1 MFSLTM
7 VIGDAQIERFTHIGR
22 SLFSSDNSLTLAD
35 KLKALMKPTQTL
47 GLIQWFHEHKQLPRT
62 MGNSKM
68 KTVGVIGLGY
78 VGLPTAIGFHDAGF
92 EVWGVDVS
100 QRTVDMVMAGKNP
113 TGDPDVDDIVPA
125 PGTERWHIT
134 NSTAEAVP
142 HCDVVL
148 VTVPTPITHDLK
160 PDLSYVEAAGRA
172 VFEAIP
178 KGSNTIVVLESTV
191 YPGVTAQTW
200 MPIVD
205 ELGLVTGEDVE
216 IAYCPERFN
225 PGDPAHG
232 VRQVARV
239 IGCSNPEVGQ
249 ALVSLYSKLT
259 SEDVRYVGKLE
270 VAEAAKV
277 IENVQ
282 RDINIALV
290 NELARIFP
298 ALDVDVEDVLS
309 AAATKWNFHRYT
321 PGVGVGGHCIPV
333 DPYYMIQRA
342 ADVGVP
348 AGLITAARAVNR
360 SMPNHVAQVLVN
372 ILWKAGLSAE
382 NTKVLLLGWSYKAEV
397 GDPRETPAEPLA
409 EALHEKGIGVGVYD
423 PHLEAEG
430 MPDHVDWVG
439 TLDEAKGYDMAVL
452 VTAHKACVDLDWRRL
467 LSQMNTP
474 LLYDGRRVLDLPE
487 LESMGWGV
495 HAVGRP
501 N

>member
-1 MFSLTM
+1 MLNCRGPVLWSMGYTDSFFSN
-7 VIGDAQIERFTHIGR
+7 AE
-22 SLFSSDNSLTLAD
+22 
-35 KLKALMKPTQTL
+35 L
-47 GLIQWFHEHKQLPRT
+47 GNL
-62 MGNSKM
+62 
-68 KTVGVIGLGY
+68 TVGIIGLGY

-92 EVWGVDVS
+92 EVWGVDIS
-100 QRTVDMVMAGKNP
+100 QRTVDMVKQGENP
-113 TGDPDVDDIVPA
+113 TGDPDVDDIIPA
-125 PGTERWHIT
+125 PNSERWNIT
-134 NSTAEAVP
+134 TSTSEAVP

-148 VTVPTPITHDLK
+148 VTVPTPITEDLK
-160 PDLSYVEAAGRA
+160 PDLSYVQKAGRA
-172 VFEAIP
+172 VFESLE
-178 KGSNTIVVLESTV
+178 KGSRTIVVLESTV

-200 MPIVD
+200 IPEVE
-205 ELGLVTGEDVE
+205 ELGLEIGVDVE

-239 IGCSNPEVGQ
+239 IGCSNPEVGA
-249 ALVSLYSKLT
+249 ALVSLYQRLT
-259 SEDVRYVGKLE
+259 SEDVRYVGNLE

-360 SMPNHVAQVLVN
+360 SMPSHVAGVLSD
-372 ILWKAGLSAE
+372 LMWTAGVAASDA
-382 NTKVLLLGWSYKAEV
+382 KVLLLGWSYKAEV

-409 EALHEKGIGVGVYD
+409 ETLMSKGITVGAWD
-423 PHLEAEG
+423 PHLDDGSYPEG
-430 MPDHVDWVG
+430 VEVVSDISS
-439 TLDEAKGYDMAVL
+439 AQGYDMAVL
-452 VTAHKACVDLDWRRL
+452 VTAHKACVSLDWASL
-467 LSQMNTP
+467 AKQMRTP
-474 LLYDGRRVLDLPE
+474 LIYDGRRVLDLDE
-487 LESMGWGV
+487 LKSSGWNAF
-495 HAVGRP
+495 AVGRP
-501 N
+501 V

>member
-1 MFSLTM
+1 M
-7 VIGDAQIERFTHIGR
+7 DWNARY
-22 SLFSSDNSLTLAD
+22 AD
-35 KLKALMKPTQTL
+35 RVKN
-47 GLIQWFHEHKQLPRT
+47 GQL
-62 MGNSKM
+62 
-68 KTVGVIGLGY
+68 TVGIIGLGY

-92 EVWGVDVS
+92 NVWGVDVS
-100 QRTVDMVMAGKNP
+100 QRTVDMVLKGKNP

-125 PGTERWHIT
+125 PGTENWHIT
-134 NSTAEAVP
+134 NSAAEAVP

-160 PDLSYVEAAGRA
+160 PDLSYVAGAGRD
-172 VFEAIP
+172 VFQAIP
-178 KGSNTIVVLESTV
+178 KGSRTIVVLESTV
-191 YPGVTAQTW
+191 YPGVTSQTW
-200 MPIVD
+200 MPIIE
-205 ELGLVTGEDVE
+205 ELGLTIGEDLE

-239 IGCSNPEVGQ
+239 IGCSNPEVGA
-249 ALVSLYSKLT
+249 ALVALYQRLT
-259 SEDVRYVGKLE
+259 AEDVRYVGKLE

-360 SMPNHVAQVLVN
+360 SMPSHVAGVLSD
-372 ILWKAGLSAE
+372 LMWSAGVAAGDA
-382 NTKVLLLGWSYKAEV
+382 KVLLLGWSYKAEV

-409 EALHEKGIGVGVYD
+409 ETLMAKGITVGAWD
-423 PHLEAEG
+423 PHLDDGSYPEG
-430 MPDHVDWVG
+430 VEVVTDI
-439 TLDEAKGYDMAVL
+439 TAAQGYDMAVL
-452 VTAHKACVDLDWRRL
+452 VTAHKACLALDWASL
-467 LSQMNTP
+467 AKQMRTP
-474 LLYDGRRVLDLPE
+474 LIYDGRRVLDLDE
-487 LESMGWGV
+487 LKSSGWNAF
-495 HAVGRP
+495 AVGRP
-501 N
+501 V

>member
-1 MFSLTM
+1 MRRLLQRLKTM
-7 VIGDAQIERFTHIGR
+7 PEAEVSVAI
-22 SLFSSDNSLTLAD
+22 
-35 KLKALMKPTQTL
+35 
-47 GLIQWFHEHKQLPRT
+47 
-62 MGNSKM
+62 
-68 KTVGVIGLGY
+68 IGLGY

-92 EVWGVDVS
+92 NVWGVDVS

-125 PGTERWHIT
+125 PGTENWHIT
-134 NSTAEAVP
+134 TSTAEAVP

-172 VFEAIP
+172 VFEAVP

-200 MPIVD
+200 LPIIE
-205 ELGLVTGEDVE
+205 ELGLVIGEDVE

-225 PGDPAHG
+225 PGDTAHG
-232 VRQVARV
+232 VRSVARV
-239 IGCSNPEVGQ
+239 IGCTNPDVGQ
-249 ALVSLYSKLT
+249 ALVGLYSQLT

-298 ALDVDVEDVLS
+298 ALDVDVEDVLT

-360 SMPNHVAQVLVN
+360 SMPNHVAQVLVD
-372 ILWKAGLSAE
+372 ILWKAGLSAKG
-382 NTKVLLLGWSYKAEV
+382 TKVLFLGWSYKAEV

-409 EALHEKGIGVGVYD
+409 EALLHRGIEVGVYD
-423 PHLEAEG
+423 PHISADQLPKAVTPIHDL
-430 MPDHVDWVG
+430 MD
-439 TLDEAKGYDMAVL
+439 ANGYHLAVL
-452 VTAHKACVDLDWRRL
+452 VTAHNACVNIDWNSLVNIMERP
-467 LSQMNTP
+467 MV
-474 LLYDGRRVLDLPE
+474 YDGRRVLDLDY
-487 LESMGWGV
+487 LATIGWDCY
-495 HAVGRP
+495 AVGRP
-501 N
+501 SGVGR

>member
-1 MFSLTM
+1 MFSLT
-7 VIGDAQIERFTHIGR
+7 
-22 SLFSSDNSLTLAD
+22 SSVEIKIRGYN
-35 KLKALMKPTQTL
+35 MK
-47 GLIQWFHEHKQLPRT
+47 
-62 MGNSKM
+62 S
-68 KTVGVIGLGY
+68 VGVIGLGY

-100 QRTVDMVMAGKNP
+100 QRTIDMVKAGKNP

-134 NSTAEAVP
+134 NSAAEAVP

-160 PDLSYVEAAGRA
+160 PDLSFVAGAGRD
-172 VFEAIP
+172 VFQAIP
-178 KGSNTIVVLESTV
+178 KGSRTIVVLESTV

-200 MPIVD
+200 HPIIE
-205 ELGLVTGEDVE
+205 ELGLEIGVDLE

-225 PGDPAHG
+225 PGDAAHG

-239 IGCSNPEVGQ
+239 IGCSNPEVGNTLV
-249 ALVSLYSKLT
+249 ALYKQLT

-360 SMPNHVAQVLVN
+360 SMPSHVAGVLN
-372 ILWKAGLSAE
+372 EILYKAGIPAG
-382 NTKVLLLGWSYKAEV
+382 KGKILLLGWSYKAEV
-397 GDPRETPAEPLA
+397 GDPRETPAEPLSS
-409 EALHEKGIGVGVYD
+409 ALQSKGIAIAAYD
-423 PHLEAEG
+423 PHLEPNDFPEG
-430 MPDHVDWVG
+430 IEVVSDIDS
-439 TLDEAKGYDMAVL
+439 AQGYDLAVL
-452 VTAHKACVDLDWRRL
+452 VTAHQACKEIDWATLASRMR
-467 LSQMNTP
+467 NP
-474 LLYDGRRVLDLPE
+474 ILYDGRRVLDLQDIA
-487 LESMGWGV
+487 SKGWQV
-495 HAVGRP
+495 HAVGKP
-501 N
+501 SMQ

>member
-1 MFSLTM
+1 MSWS
-7 VIGDAQIERFTHIGR
+7 QR
-22 SLFSSDNSLTLAD
+22 FSSLVSNKD
-35 KLKALMKPTQTL
+35 MTL
-47 GLIQWFHEHKQLPRT
+47 GI
-62 MGNSKM
+62 
-68 KTVGVIGLGY
+68 IGLGY

-92 EVWGVDVS
+92 LVWGVDVS
-100 QRTVDMVMAGKNP
+100 QRTVDMVKAGENP
-113 TGDPDVDDIVPA
+113 TGDPDVDEIIPA
-125 PGTERWHIT
+125 PGTERWNIT
-134 NSTAEAVP
+134 ASTAEAVP

-148 VTVPTPITHDLK
+148 VTVPTPITYDLK
-160 PDLSYVEAAGRA
+160 PDLSYVAAAGRA

-200 MPIVD
+200 KPIIE
-205 ELGLVTGEDVE
+205 ELGLVIGEDLE

-225 PGDPAHG
+225 PGDSAHG

-239 IGCSNPEVGQ
+239 IGCSNPDVGE
-249 ALVSLYSKLT
+249 ALVALYQKLT

-342 ADVGVP
+342 SDVGVP

-360 SMPNHVAQVLVN
+360 SMPSHVAGVLTDVM
-372 ILWKAGLSAE
+372 WSAKVPADAA
-382 NTKVLLLGWSYKAEV
+382 KVLLLGWSYKAEV

-409 EALHEKGIGVGVYD
+409 ETLMAKGITVGAWD
-423 PHLEAEG
+423 PHLESSMFPEGVIAET
-430 MPDHVDWVG
+430 DVS
-439 TLDEAKGYDMAVL
+439 EANGYDMVVL
-452 VTAHKACVDLDWRRL
+452 VTAHKACLDLDWQAL
-467 LSQMNTP
+467 LSNMRTP
-474 LLYDGRRVLDLPE
+474 LLYDGRRVLDLDT
-487 LESMGWGV
+487 LKSMGWQCY
-495 HAVGRP
+495 AVGKP
-501 N
+501 LGE

>member
-1 MFSLTM
+1 MPMAQLARFNSRAEG
-7 VIGDAQIERFTHIGR
+7 GD
-22 SLFSSDNSLTLAD
+22 L
-35 KLKALMKPTQTL
+35 
-47 GLIQWFHEHKQLPRT
+47 
-62 MGNSKM
+62 
-68 KTVGVIGLGY
+68 TVGIIGLGY

-100 QRTVDMVMAGKNP
+100 KRTVDMVLKGDNP
-113 TGDPDVDDIVPA
+113 TGDPDVDDIVPK
-125 PGTERWHIT
+125 PGTKRWHIT
-134 NSTAEAVP
+134 TSASEAVP
-142 HCDVVL
+142 NCDVVL

-160 PDLSYVEAAGRA
+160 PDLSYVEAAGRD
-172 VFEAIP
+172 VFKSISR
-178 KGSNTIVVLESTV
+178 GSNTIVVLESTV

-200 MPIVD
+200 LPIID
-205 ELGLVTGEDVE
+205 ELGLVIGEDVD

-225 PGDPAHG
+225 PGDSAHG

-239 IGCSNPEVGQ
+239 IGCSNPEVGEG
-249 ALVSLYSKLT
+249 LVALYSKLT

-290 NELARIFP
+290 NELAKIFP

-309 AAATKWNFHRYT
+309 AAATKWNFHKYT

-360 SMPNHVAQVLVN
+360 SMPSHVAGVLSDLMWASGVAAN
-372 ILWKAGLSAE
+372 DAR
-382 NTKVLLLGWSYKAEV
+382 VLLLGWSYKAEV

-409 EALHEKGIGVGVYD
+409 ETLMAKGIKVATWD
-423 PHLEAEG
+423 PHIDYGKYPDGVEVIREINEAEG
-430 MPDHVDWVG
+430 FDII
-439 TLDEAKGYDMAVL
+439 VL
-452 VTAHKACVDLDWRRL
+452 VTAHRACLELNWEQL
-467 LSQMNTP
+467 LTKMRTP
-474 LLYDGRRVLDLPE
+474 LLYDGRRVLDLE
-487 LESMGWGV
+487 ALEQLGWKTY
-495 HAVGRP
+495 AVGKP
-501 N
+501 V

>member
-1 MFSLTM
+1 LAKDGSLT
-7 VIGDAQIERFTHIGR
+7 IGI
-22 SLFSSDNSLTLAD
+22 
-35 KLKALMKPTQTL
+35 
-47 GLIQWFHEHKQLPRT
+47 
-62 MGNSKM
+62 
-68 KTVGVIGLGY
+68 IGLGY

-92 EVWGVDVS
+92 TVWGVDVS
-100 QRTVDMVMAGKNP
+100 KRTVDMVLQGKNP
-113 TGDPDVDDIVPA
+113 TGDPDVDDIVPK

-134 NSTAEAVP
+134 TSAADAVP
-142 HCDVVL
+142 HCDVIL

-160 PDLSYVEAAGRA
+160 PDLSYVEGAGRD
-172 VFEAIP
+172 VFQTIK

-200 MPIVD
+200 HPIIE
-205 ELGLVTGEDVE
+205 ELELVIGEDVE

-239 IGCSNPEVGQ
+239 IGCSNPEVGE

-259 SEDVRYVGKLE
+259 TEDVRYVGKLE

-360 SMPNHVAQVLVN
+360 SMPSHVAGVLSDLMWN
-372 ILWKAGLSAE
+372 AGVPAGAA
-382 NTKVLLLGWSYKAEV
+382 KVLLLGWSYKAEV

-409 EALHEKGIGVGVYD
+409 QTLMSKGIGVGAWD
-423 PHLEAEG
+423 PHIESTDYPEG
-430 MPDHVDWVG
+430 VTVIEDISDAQ
-439 TLDEAKGYDMAVL
+439 DYDIAVL
-452 VTAHKACVDLDWRRL
+452 VTAHRACLELDWQSL
-467 LSQMNTP
+467 LGNMRTP
-474 LLYDGRRVLDLPE
+474 LLYDGRRVLNLSE
-487 LESMGWGV
+487 LETMGWQT

-501 N
+501 V

>member
-1 MFSLTM
+1 MNWSQRLVVGLSDKSLT
-7 VIGDAQIERFTHIGR
+7 IGI
-22 SLFSSDNSLTLAD
+22 
-35 KLKALMKPTQTL
+35 
-47 GLIQWFHEHKQLPRT
+47 
-62 MGNSKM
+62 
-68 KTVGVIGLGY
+68 IGLGY

-92 EVWGVDVS
+92 TVWGVDVS
-100 QRTVDMVMAGKNP
+100 QSTVDMVLQGKNP

-134 NSTAEAVP
+134 TSAAEAVP
-142 HCDVVL
+142 HCDVIL

-160 PDLSYVEAAGRA
+160 PDLSYVEAAGKN
-172 VFEAIP
+172 VFQSIQ
-178 KGSNTIVVLESTV
+178 KGSRTIVVLESTV
-191 YPGVTAQTW
+191 YPGVTAHTW
-200 MPIVD
+200 LPIIK
-205 ELGLVTGEDVE
+205 ELDLEIGIDVE

-225 PGDPAHG
+225 PGDSSHG

-239 IGCSNPEVGQ
+239 IGCANPEVGQ
-249 ALVSLYSKLT
+249 GLVALYSELT
-259 SEDVRYVGKLE
+259 SEDVRYVGKIE

-290 NELARIFP
+290 NELARILP

-360 SMPNHVAQVLVN
+360 SMPSHVAGVLSDLMWN
-372 ILWKAGLSAE
+372 AGVPANE
-382 NTKVLLLGWSYKAEV
+382 AKVLLLGWSYKAEV

-409 EALHEKGIGVGVYD
+409 QTLMSKGIEVGAWD
-423 PHLEAEG
+423 PHIESTDYPEG
-430 MPDHVDWVG
+430 VTVIEDINDVQD
-439 TLDEAKGYDMAVL
+439 YDIAVL
-452 VTAHKACVDLDWRRL
+452 VTAHKACVELDWKSL
-467 LSQMNTP
+467 LENMRTP
-474 LLYDGRRVLDLPE
+474 LLYDGRRVLDLSE
-487 LESMGWGV
+487 LETMGWKV
-495 HAVGRP
+495 HAVGKP
-501 N
+501 I

>member
-1 MFSLTM
+1 MSNLPP
-7 VIGDAQIERFTHIGR
+7 
-22 SLFSSDNSLTLAD
+22 LNSCTIA
-35 KLKALMKPTQTL
+35 
-47 GLIQWFHEHKQLPRT
+47 
-62 MGNSKM
+62 
-68 KTVGVIGLGY
+68 VIGLGY

-92 EVWGVDVS
+92 NVWGVDVS
-100 QRTVDMVMAGKNP
+100 QRSVDMILRGENP
-113 TGDPDVDDIVPA
+113 TGDPDVDDIVPK
-125 PGTERWHIT
+125 PGTERWNIT
-134 NSTAEAVP
+134 TSTAEAVP
-142 HCDVVL
+142 NCDVVL

-160 PDLSYVEAAGRA
+160 PDLSYVAAAGRA

-191 YPGVTAQTW
+191 YPGVTNETW
-200 MPIVD
+200 LPIIE
-205 ELGLVTGEDVE
+205 ELGLVIGEDVE

-239 IGCSNPEVGQ
+239 IGCPNPEIGQ
-249 ALVSLYSKLT
+249 KLVDLYSKLT

-298 ALDVDVEDVLS
+298 AMDVDVEDVLS

-360 SMPNHVAQVLVN
+360 SMPSHVAGVVTDLM
-372 ILWKAGLSAE
+372 WSAGVPSGEA
-382 NTKVLLLGWSYKAEV
+382 KVLLLGWSYKAEV

-409 EALHEKGIGVGVYD
+409 ATLIGKNITVGAWD
-423 PHLEAEG
+423 PHIDSCLYPEGVVPVDQISDAEG
-430 MPDHVDWVG
+430 
-439 TLDEAKGYDMAVL
+439 YDLVIL
-452 VTAHKACVDLDWRRL
+452 VTAHKTCLEIDWRDL
-467 LSQMNTP
+467 LSKMRTP
-474 LLYDGRRVLDLPE
+474 IVYDGRRVLDLEE
-487 LESMGWGV
+487 LESMGWTA
-495 HAVGRP
+495 HAVGKP
-501 N
+501 V

>member
-1 MFSLTM
+1 MAIT
-7 VIGDAQIERFTHIGR
+7 A
-22 SLFSSDNSLTLAD
+22 TLATKTSD
-35 KLKALMKPTQTL
+35 GTL
-47 GLIQWFHEHKQLPRT
+47 SVCI
-62 MGNSKM
+62 
-68 KTVGVIGLGY
+68 IGLGY

-100 QRTVDMVMAGKNP
+100 QRTVDMVRAGENP
-113 TGDPDVDDIVPA
+113 TGDPDVDDIVPC
-125 PGTERWHIT
+125 TRHRTLEHYY
-134 NSTAEAVP
+134 STAEAVP

-200 MPIVD
+200 LPIVE
-205 ELGLVTGEDVE
+205 ELGLVIGKISKSPTALNGS
-216 IAYCPERFN
+216 IPEMRRT
-225 PGDPAHG
+225 ASAKSLASSA
-232 VRQVARV
+232 VQTQKLARL
-239 IGCSNPEVGQ
+239 
-249 ALVSLYSKLT
+249 LVQLYSKLT

-372 ILWKAGLSAE
+372 ILWKAGLTAE

-423 PHLEAEG
+423 PHLSADG
-430 MPDHVDWVG
+430 MPDDVEWVSS
-439 TLDEAKGYDMAVL
+439 LEEAEGYDMAVL
-452 VTAHKACVDLDWRRL
+452 VTAHRACVDIDWTGL
-467 LSQMNTP
+467 LQRMNTP
-474 LLYDGRRVLDLPE
+474 LLYDGRRVLPLSE
-487 LESMGWGV
+487 LEAMGWETF
-495 HAVGRP
+495 AVGRP

>member
-1 MFSLTM
+1 MGGNLQDLNLKNITGLT
-7 VIGDAQIERFTHIGR
+7 IGI
-22 SLFSSDNSLTLAD
+22 
-35 KLKALMKPTQTL
+35 
-47 GLIQWFHEHKQLPRT
+47 
-62 MGNSKM
+62 
-68 KTVGVIGLGY
+68 VGLGY

-92 EVWGVDVS
+92 DVWGVDVS
-100 QRTVDMVMAGKNP
+100 QRTVDMVLKGQNP
-113 TGDPDVDDIVPA
+113 TGDPDVDDIVPK
-125 PGTERWHIT
+125 PETERWHIT
-134 NSTAEAVP
+134 TSAAEAVP

-160 PDLSYVEAAGRA
+160 PDLSYVEAAGRD
-172 VFEAIP
+172 VFNHLK
-178 KGSNTIVVLESTV
+178 KGSNTIVILESTV

-200 MPIVD
+200 LPIIE
-205 ELGLVTGEDVE
+205 ELGLVIGEDVE

-239 IGCSNPEVGQ
+239 IGCSNPEVGE

-259 SEDVRYVGKLE
+259 TEDVRYVGKLE

-360 SMPNHVAQVLVN
+360 SMPNHVAGVVTDLMWNANVP
-372 ILWKAGLSAE
+372 AGEA
-382 NTKVLLLGWSYKAEV
+382 KVLLLGWSYKAEV

-409 EALHEKGIGVGVYD
+409 ATLLGKNITVGAWD
-423 PHLEAEG
+423 PHIESSLYPEGVVPVEDISDAEG
-430 MPDHVDWVG
+430 
-439 TLDEAKGYDMAVL
+439 YDLVIL
-452 VTAHKACVDLDWRRL
+452 VTAHKACLEIDWSALLDRMR
-467 LSQMNTP
+467 TP
-474 LLYDGRRVLDLPE
+474 IVYDGRRVLDLNE
-487 LESMGWGV
+487 LESMGWAT
-495 HAVGRP
+495 HAVGKP
-501 N
+501 V

>member
-1 MFSLTM
+1 MGYNMKFPQDANDGQLT
-7 VIGDAQIERFTHIGR
+7 I
-22 SLFSSDNSLTLAD
+22 
-35 KLKALMKPTQTL
+35 
-47 GLIQWFHEHKQLPRT
+47 
-62 MGNSKM
+62 
-68 KTVGVIGLGY
+68 GVIGLGY

-92 EVWGVDVS
+92 NVWGVDVS
-100 QRTVDMVMAGKNP
+100 QRTVDMVRAGENP
-113 TGDPDVDDIVPA
+113 TGDPDVDEIIPA
-125 PGTERWHIT
+125 PRTERWNIT
-134 NSTAEAVP
+134 ISTAEAVP

-160 PDLSYVEAAGRA
+160 PDLSYVAAAGRA

-200 MPIVD
+200 MPIIE
-205 ELGLVTGEDVE
+205 ELGLVIGEDLE

-225 PGDPAHG
+225 PGDSAHG

-239 IGCSNPEVGQ
+239 IGCSNPDVGE
-249 ALVSLYSKLT
+249 ALVALYQKLT

-360 SMPNHVAQVLVN
+360 SMPSHVAGVLTDVM
-372 ILWKAGLSAE
+372 WSAKVPADAA
-382 NTKVLLLGWSYKAEV
+382 KVLLLGWSYKAEV
-397 GDPRETPAEPLA
+397 GDPRETQAEPLA
-409 EALHEKGIGVGVYD
+409 ETLMAKGITVGELD
-423 PHLEAEG
+423 PHLESSMFPEG
-430 MPDHVDWVG
+430 VISETDVS
-439 TLDEAKGYDMAVL
+439 EANGYDMVVL
-452 VTAHKACVDLDWRRL
+452 VTAHKACLDLDWNAL
-467 LSQMNTP
+467 LSNMRTP
-474 LLYDGRRVLDLPE
+474 LLYDGRRVLDLDT
-487 LESMGWGV
+487 LKSMGWQCY
-495 HAVGRP
+495 AVGKP
-501 N
+501 LGE